1 MDGQVSLFVF
11 YRISVFVSH
20 VFYGFGDLL
29 HQKSYYLCIL
39 KLNSTRIP
47 YLTFQ
52 PKTPSRAFD
61 CGIDYAKD
69 LAAVQS

>member
-29 HQKSYYLCIL
+29 HQKSYYCAGHKATIHGNA
-39 KLNSTRIP
+39 KIS
-47 YLTFQ
+47 
-52 PKTPSRAFD
+52 SRK
-61 CGIDYAKD
+61 I
-69 LAAVQS
+69 